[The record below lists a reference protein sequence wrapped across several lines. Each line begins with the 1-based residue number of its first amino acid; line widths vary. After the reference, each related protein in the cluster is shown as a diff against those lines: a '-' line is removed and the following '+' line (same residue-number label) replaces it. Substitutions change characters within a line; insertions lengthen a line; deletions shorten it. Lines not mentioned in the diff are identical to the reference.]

1 MKQKN
6 TQETLNSTCCK
17 SHEELEAFLP
27 KALELLK
34 KGKTVTFSWKGHTF
48 TMNKNNFIISKDG
61 EVILENYLEKIVF
74 NFDFYEI
81 VFNPYTNRSVHVDA
95 PKILYDFFEDY
106 FYLIRNER
114 ATTRNKEG
122 VRRTSEFF
130 LFASDIT
137 LGILWLVTF
146 FGFLALFWYLDA
158 KCFQSISNGRMVI
171 EGLVALIV
179 AEFVYDF
186 VRSKL
191 M

>member
-6 TQETLNSTCCK
+6 TQEPLNSTCCK
-17 SHEELEAFLP
+17 SREELEAFLP
-27 KALELLK
+27 KALDLLK

-48 TMNKNNFIISKDG
+48 TLNKNNFSISKDG

-95 PKILYDFFEDY
+95 PKILYDFFEKY

-122 VRRTSEFF
+122 VRRTSELF
-130 LFASDIT
+130 LFASDMG
-137 LGILWLVTF
+137 LGILWLVIL
-146 FGFLALFWYLDA
+146 FGLIALFWYLDA
-158 KCFQSISNGRMVI
+158 KYSQNISNVSMVI

-186 VRSKL
+186 LKSKL